1 MFRNTY
7 DMSQCRS
14 ELSIEVYSHT
24 TRARKASFSTI
35 SMMSLT
41 LFHTALTPQKL
52 AFDEGYMMDN
62 DG

>member
-1 MFRNTY
+1 
-7 DMSQCRS
+7 MSQCRL
-14 ELSIEVYSHT
+14 ELSIEDYSHT
-24 TRARKASFSTI
+24 TRTRKASFSTI
-35 SMMSLT
+35 CMMSLT